1 MNPEQE
7 LEDLLNIELNNAI
20 VDELLLQENATEPE
34 REFVM
39 ECYRK
44 TNSPWDAAV
53 MLQIYRNLKL

>member
-7 LEDLLNIELNNAI
+7 LEELLNLELNDAI
-20 VDELLLQENATEPE
+20 VDELLSEEHATEQE

-44 TNSPWDAAV
+44 TNNPWDAAV